1 MTPKF
6 LFGCKIANSPQYL
19 NIVLPTS
26 KIRVKC
32 STISKA
38 NHTSFGILILRRT
51 CGHFCVDQ
59 NMQPFLC
66 QYYNVLSE
74 KFYLVVWEEDWH
86 FNSLICR
93 LTFIWWLCLP
103 KPWFNVFTLIKHT
116 RYCKLG
122 LFLITWQVL
131 LVATQVKTGTP
142 STHSFCFSI
151 SLERFIVDISI
162 YWPRKK
168 Y

>member
-1 MTPKF
+1 M
-6 LFGCKIANSPQYL
+6 
-19 NIVLPTS
+19 LPTS

-38 NHTSFGILILRRT
+38 NHTSSGILILRRT
-51 CGHFCVDQ
+51 CEHFCVDQ

-66 QYYNVLSE
+66 QYYPGKLQCIIR

-103 KPWFNVFTLIKHT
+103 EPWFNVFTLIKHT